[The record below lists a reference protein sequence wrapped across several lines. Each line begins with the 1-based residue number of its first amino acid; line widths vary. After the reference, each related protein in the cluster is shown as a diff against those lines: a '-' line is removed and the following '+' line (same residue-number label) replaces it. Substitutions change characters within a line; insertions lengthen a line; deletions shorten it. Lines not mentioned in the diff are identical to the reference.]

1 MCCEVGHTC
10 NCNQMITCHTCKQKI
25 MSTDTAHI
33 DSHYEDYDSV
43 ICKDCHVS
51 IPRVANWNGL
61 CRSCQIDR
69 RISEGGEE

>member
-1 MCCEVGHTC
+1 
-10 NCNQMITCHTCKQKI
+10 

-69 RISEGGEE
+69 RIAEGKDA